1 MEPLL
6 FVMCFVFWLESCAM
20 QDTIFREYD
29 IRGVVDAELSVEK
42 AYDLARA
49 IAFYLVEKNPALTT
63 IALGMDGRTHSPA
76 LKEQVCKGLLDSGL
90 SVIFLGVCPSP
101 AFYFALHTLPVQ
113 AGIMITASH
122 NPKEYNGLK
131 ICLGTDSVSGKEI
144 TAIKELFKAGA
155 QCSRGGK
162 KGVYQE
168 YPIIESYVAMLVEK
182 FPHLYGMQI
191 PAVIDCGNGV
201 AGTVFPELI
210 QRMNWRNVQLLYAE
224 VDGTYPHHTAD
235 PTVAKNMADVKNVL
249 ATTHAVVG
257 LGLDGDADRMAAMTK
272 EGELVVGDRLLAL
285 FAQHIAGD
293 HPGAAVVFDVNA
305 SNALVQTL
313 KKIGLRGCM
322 SPVGFPIVKT
332 YAKKEN
338 ALLAGELSCHFLFKD
353 RYFGYDD
360 GIYSALRLFE
370 MLVATGKTLTELLS
384 TMPKLVSTPAI
395 RMVCKEEDKKK
406 IVHAVHEYLLR
417 KPGLELITIDG
428 VRAQFPYG
436 WGIIRASNTEP
447 KIMVRCEASTVE
459 QVQDLKREFYQALL
473 PFFDVAYLQAQLG
486 VL

>member
-1 MEPLL
+1 
-6 FVMCFVFWLESCAM
+6 M

-29 IRGVVDAELSVEK
+29 IRGVVGAELSVER

-49 IAFYLVEKNPALTT
+49 IAFYLVEKNPAITT
-63 IALGMDGRTHSPA
+63 IALGMDGRIHSPA

-90 SVIFLGVCPSP
+90 SVTFLGVCPSP
-101 AFYFALHTLPVQ
+101 ALYFALHTLPVQ

-144 TAIKELFKAGA
+144 TAIKELFKAGV
-155 QCSRGGK
+155 QRSHTGK

-168 YPIIESYVAMLVEK
+168 YPIIEPYVSMLVEK

-210 QRMNWRNVQLLYAE
+210 RRMNWRNVQLLYAE

-235 PTVAKNMADVKNVL
+235 PTVEKNMADVKKVL

-285 FAQHIAGD
+285 FAQYIAAD
-293 HPGAAVVFDVNA
+293 HSGAAVVFDVNA

-322 SPVGFPIVKT
+322 SPVGFPIVKA

-370 MLVATGKTLTELLS
+370 ILVATGKTLTELLS

-395 RMVCKEEDKKK
+395 RMVCREEDKKK
-406 IVHAVHEYLLR
+406 IVHAVHEYLMR

-447 KIMVRCEASTVE
+447 KIMVRCEASTFE

-473 PFFDVAYLQAQLG
+473 PFFDAAYLQAQLG
-486 VL
+486 FS